1 MTAKE
6 AALKTAHFFPE
17 CLCLKVEPKEL
28 FCCFFYKKPYLFFKL
43 EMGMGILC
51 LNFIATNYK

>member
-6 AALKTAHFFPE
+6 AALKTAHFFSE
-17 CLCLKVEPKEL
+17 CLPLKVEPKEL
-28 FCCFFYKKPYLFFKL
+28 LFLKKTPYLSFKL